1 MKPAEIA
8 TQFAQYIE
16 EGTTPK
22 GVKVQ
27 SFFNNLPASQMRVVA
42 NNIAKAYEAHQKAE
56 AERAE
61 MMKKRKTEISELK
74 KKAKELGL
82 VLSEKQ

>member
-1 MKPAEIA
+1 MKPAEVA
-8 TQFAQYIE
+8 NVFSEYIE

-27 SFFNNLPASQMRVVA
+27 SFFNNLPHSQMRVVA
-42 NNIAKAYEAHQKAE
+42 NNIAKAYEAHLKAE

-61 MMKKRKTEISELK
+61 MQKKRKKEIAELK

-82 VLSEKQ
+82 VLSEA